1 MQYYCIYRDLA
12 TYRIISD
19 FQICQIKQMI
29 YYIICVAAALRSL
42 FSSLDNLEIMVISVL
57 YWIIAQILTNLL
69 WYVQCINS
77 FSGDVY
83 GCHFNVSFVA

>member
-42 FSSLDNLEIMVISVL
+42 FSSLDNLRDYGNFCTLLDYSANTQIFCGMFSV
-57 YWIIAQILTNLL
+57 
-69 WYVQCINS
+69 
-77 FSGDVY
+77 
-83 GCHFNVSFVA
+83 